1 MVLPLSFKLFM
12 QITPR
17 MLEILV
23 GIK

>member
-12 QITPR
+12 QIAPR